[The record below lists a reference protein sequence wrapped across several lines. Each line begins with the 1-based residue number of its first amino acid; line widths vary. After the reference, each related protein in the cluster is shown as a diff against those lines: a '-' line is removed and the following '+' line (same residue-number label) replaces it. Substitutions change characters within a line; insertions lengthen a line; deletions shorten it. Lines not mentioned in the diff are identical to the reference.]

1 MELDWDDKTL
11 SIEPSVEGLVI
22 KITKDMVAKAVVKME
37 EAKACGP
44 SEIIIEVVKA
54 GDDA

>member
-1 MELDWDDKTL
+1 M
-11 SIEPSVEGLVI
+11 I
-22 KITKDMVAKAVVKME
+22 AKAVVKME

-54 GDDA
+54 GDDAWCLIHLIMITFSVGANSIVSLLCEL

>member
-22 KITKDMVAKAVVKME
+22 KITKDMVAEAVVKME